1 MSLNPIL
8 SAPSK
13 KLQATATR
21 QLRTLGHKLKP
32 VVRIG
37 NAGLT
42 ASVLNEISLS
52 LTHHELIKIKVGAV
66 DRLERNRIID
76 EICAH
81 TRAELIQR
89 IGHIALLYLKNKDKK
104 QRIVLG

>member
-8 SAPSK
+8 VAPHK

-42 ASVLNEISLS
+42 ASVLNEIGLS
-52 LTHHELIKIKVGAV
+52 LAHHELIKIKVSVA
-66 DRLERNRIID
+66 DRIERNRIID
-76 EICAH
+76 EICGQ

-89 IGHIALLYLKNKDKK
+89 IGHIALIYLRNREKQ